1 MTSILLQDPTVAL
14 ALGAVD
20 PEERFTITG
29 VDWSQYEH
37 FLVTLGDRV
46 RYRVTYLAGMLEIWS
61 PLLPT
66 SVNSNASLFRRQLSP
81 GFTHFGG

>member
-29 VDWSQYEH
+29 VDWSQYENL
-37 FLVTLGDRV
+37 LVKLGDRV
-46 RYRVTYLAGMLEIWS
+46 RYRITYLEGMLEIMS
-61 PLLPT
+61 PSREHELQKKKYQPLAGSLL
-66 SVNSNASLFRRQLSP
+66 
-81 GFTHFGG
+81 